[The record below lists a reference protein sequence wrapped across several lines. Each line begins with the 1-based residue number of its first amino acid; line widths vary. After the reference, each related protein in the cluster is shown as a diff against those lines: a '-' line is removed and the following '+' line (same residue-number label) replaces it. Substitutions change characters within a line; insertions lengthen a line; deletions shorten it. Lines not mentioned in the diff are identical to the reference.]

1 MARKCNPKSEI
12 LIACHNFYFKDI
24 QIKGDL
30 KKCKQKFVEFAEMN
44 CQ

>member
-1 MARKCNPKSEI
+1 MARKCNPKSEV

-30 KKCKQKFVEFAEMN
+30 KNGNKNLYKMSKGIAP
-44 CQ
+44 